1 MPHGVGETPAI
12 GARGIRVEAAA
23 LRSPSR
29 LQARFLLYPPA
40 SHPSRRIRG
49 VRARRRGSPAA
60 AGTSRKRAT
69 PWIRPC
75 RREGRRGDRPWR
87 WDENVHGQ
95 PIEPHLRCATP
106 GRILR
111 CRLLSPVRA
120 LEERHQPGSNG
131 DDMSPISSR
140 RSPCTTNP
148 TCSTTCCRSRR
159 SPTSRC

>member
-12 GARGIRVEAAA
+12 GARCIRVEAAA

-29 LQARFLLYPPA
+29 LQARFLLHPPA

-60 AGTSRKRAT
+60 AGTSRQRAT

-95 PIEPHLRCATP
+95 PIEPTSGARPQEGFCAA
-106 GRILR
+106 
-111 CRLLSPVRA
+111 VFF
-120 LEERHQPGSNG
+120 
-131 DDMSPISSR
+131 R
-140 RSPCTTNP
+140 RSVPWK
-148 TCSTTCCRSRR
+148 SD
-159 SPTSRC
+159 TSQALYGNEAKSLPSIGVGRQG